1 LDREQIAAAVDRS
14 RQFVDEWV
22 GRYRKGSI
30 EALTPKRQPGA
41 RCKLSVEQQQELSA
55 MLDAGPDPEDKI
67 SAYNGPILRELI
79 QQRFGVLYTLDG
91 VYKLLHRLG
100 YNDLMPR
107 TTHPDTDPEQI
118 QAFKKIELPQ
128 RLAQLK
134 ESHPDKR
141 VLTFYQDEARFGQ
154 HGTIT
159 RVWAKVGTRPRA
171 IRQTQYDYLYV
182 FSAVCPETGHATG
195 LISPHVNTDV
205 MNAFL
210 EQFSRELPKDVHAAL
225 VLDRAGWHTSGLLR
239 VSENITLFL
248 PPKSPELNPVEN
260 LWHYLRSHYWSNRLY
275 KTWNELCEAA
285 IHAWRRVCLI
295 PELVRSIC
303 ADTAVRAGQV

>member
-1 LDREQIAAAVDRS
+1 
-14 RQFVDEWV
+14 
-22 GRYRKGSI
+22 
-30 EALTPKRQPGA
+30 
-41 RCKLSVEQQQELSA
+41 
-55 MLDAGPDPEDKI
+55 
-67 SAYNGPILRELI
+67 
-79 QQRFGVLYTLDG
+79 
-91 VYKLLHRLG
+91 
-100 YNDLMPR
+100 MP
-107 TTHPDTDPEQI
+107 
-118 QAFKKIELPQ
+118 A

-141 VLTFYQDEARFGQ
+141 LLIYYQDEARFGQ

-182 FSAVCPETGHATG
+182 FSAVCPETGDASG

-210 EQFSRELPKDVHAAL
+210 EQFSDELPPDTHAAM
-225 VLDRAGWHTSGLLR
+225 VLDRAGWHVAGALR
-239 VSENITLFL
+239 VPDNITLIHL

-275 KTWNELCEAA
+275 KTWDDLKQSATE
-285 IHAWRRVCLI
+285 AWRRVCLKPDLI
-295 PELVRSIC
+295 KSVC
-303 ADTAVRAGQV
+303 ADTAMRAN